1 MPELTTKKILDVTC
15 GSRTI
20 WFDKH
25 HPAALY
31 LDRRVVHE
39 RNVWGVNHSERTCDV
54 EPDIVADFTKLPFS
68 DGSFAL
74 VVFDPP
80 HLISAGDNS
89 WMVKKYGRLDEN
101 WPQMI
106 HDGFCECMRVLR
118 DDGILIFK
126 WSEVQIS
133 TRKVIDAI
141 GCEPLFGHRSGKKM
155 NTHWMCYM
163 KGVST

>member
-1 MPELTTKKILDVTC
+1 MDCKKILDVTC

-20 WFDKH
+20 WFNKH
-25 HPAALY
+25 HPNALY
-31 LDRRVVHE
+31 IDRRVAHE
-39 RNVWGVNHSERTCDV
+39 RNIWGKYDSERTCDV
-54 EPDIVADFTKLPFS
+54 EPDIVADFTDLPFA
-68 DGSFAL
+68 DESFAL
-74 VVFDPP
+74 VVFDPQ
-80 HLISAGDNS
+80 HLINVGDNA
-89 WMVKKYGRLDEN
+89 WMAKKYGRLEEN

-118 DDGILIFK
+118 DDGVLIFK

-155 NTHWMCYM
+155 NTHWLCYM
-163 KGVST
+163 KGGVST